1 MAPGACATTR
11 FAFLEALTGP
21 VLHPDTGGPTP
32 SAPTRKW
39 SVLGGF
45 AIIPVFVACL
55 NCRTFPTSSGKT
67 EFSSCFG
74 LFPHCY
80 FGHGAEPSVNRRSA
94 LRRRSGKDVGFSVPA
109 LVAKL
114 RGKNEVRLSLLL
126 ATPKMTLN
134 RDSCERLVQKLFCTS
149 KAAGVAW

>member
-1 MAPGACATTR
+1 M
-11 FAFLEALTGP
+11 
-21 VLHPDTGGPTP
+21 
-32 SAPTRKW
+32 
-39 SVLGGF
+39 
-45 AIIPVFVACL
+45 
-55 NCRTFPTSSGKT
+55 
-67 EFSSCFG
+67 
-74 LFPHCY
+74 
-80 FGHGAEPSVNRRSA
+80 NRRSA
-94 LRRRSGKDVGFSVPA
+94 LRRRSGKSTTKDVGFSVPA